1 MQSLIEKD
9 PDTREPI
16 FQRWACHFG
25 GEREMHSIIAK
36 KKKSSI
42 FYFDQHV
49 YDAFRQR
56 REFSPL

>member
-36 KKKSSI
+36 K
-42 FYFDQHV
+42 
-49 YDAFRQR
+49 
-56 REFSPL
+56 REKLHILF